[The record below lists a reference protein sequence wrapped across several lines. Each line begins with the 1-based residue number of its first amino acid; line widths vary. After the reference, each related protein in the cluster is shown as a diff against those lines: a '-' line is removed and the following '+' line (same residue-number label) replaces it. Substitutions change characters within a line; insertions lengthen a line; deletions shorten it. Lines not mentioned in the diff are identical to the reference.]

1 MSRTVATVN
10 PATGESLQTYDA
22 AGIDDVLAI
31 LETST
36 PPSRG
41 GRPCSSSNA
50 PTTCAPLAPSS
61 ASSGTSWP
69 R

>member
-1 MSRTVATVN
+1 MPCTVATVN
-10 PATGESLQTYDA
+10 PATGEPLQTYDA

-31 LETST
+31 LEDVHTAQ
-36 PPSRG
+36 PGWAAVLVEQRADHLRAVG
-41 GRPCSSSNA
+41 A
-50 PTTCAPLAPSS
+50 SS